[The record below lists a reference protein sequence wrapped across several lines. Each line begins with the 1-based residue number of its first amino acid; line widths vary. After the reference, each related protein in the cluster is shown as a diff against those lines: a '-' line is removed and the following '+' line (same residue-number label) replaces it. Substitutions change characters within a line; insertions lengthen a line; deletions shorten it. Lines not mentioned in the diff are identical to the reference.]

1 MCTGTLNFVRGI
13 FSRSRWV
20 RSQTLHRHSHVFFL
34 LFFHRRDEQPV
45 KAQAVDEQHV
55 SGAESLSIRWAIL
68 LPQMFN
74 NQ

>member
-1 MCTGTLNFVRGI
+1 MYWYPKFCPGNILKVKMGQKSGI
-13 FSRSRWV
+13 A
-20 RSQTLHRHSHVFFL
+20 QTFTCIFF